1 MAHRNTDFIF
11 SFVLAQITCSKQ
23 QLYTGYF
30 HKQLT
35 AQTTNKA
42 SIFIC
47 LAEQQIKLPALCSKY
62 NRFETTGYFHTQLTT
77 QPGNKASLRNS

>member
-11 SFVLAQITCSKQ
+11 SFALAQITCSKQ
-23 QLYTGYF
+23 QLYTSYF

-42 SIFIC
+42 SSFIC
-47 LAEQQIKLPALCSKY
+47 LAEQQIKLANIIGFKQRVIFTHS
-62 NRFETTGYFHTQLTT
+62 
-77 QPGNKASLRNS
+77 